1 MLRCAVRRNLAGQRV
16 LITGTTSGIG
26 KALAEDAARAGMRV
40 AMTGR
45 NTAALNELLALLIAA
60 GHDVF
65 AFPADITSDA
75 DRQRLFAAVVEKFGG
90 LDVLINNA
98 GIGTQGLFADS
109 SEAILRQV
117 MEVNFFGPAEM
128 IRRAIPLLAQGRQPA
143 IVQVASMTG
152 RRSMPFWTEYS
163 ASKFAISGLIESLR
177 AELVRYGIDVLLVL
191 PGVTKTSLGKNLLQT
206 DGKIAFRFEHGM
218 EPSYVASQILKIL
231 QTGSKETV
239 LGWEA
244 RWFIRVNRWMPRFVD
259 WGLKRVVRRRH
270 DKQADGGNAGG

>member
-1 MLRCAVRRNLAGQRV
+1 MRV

-26 KALAEDAARAGMRV
+26 KALAEEAARSGMRV
-40 AMTGR
+40 AMTAR
-45 NTAALNELLALLIAA
+45 NSAALDETSAQLTAA

-75 DRQRLFAAVVEKFGG
+75 ERQRLFAAVVERFGG

-98 GIGTQGLFADS
+98 GIGAQGLFSDS

-117 MEVNFFGPAEM
+117 MEVNFFAPAEM

-152 RRSMPFWTEYS
+152 RRSMPFWSEYS

-177 AELVRYGIDVLLVL
+177 AELVRQGIDVLLVL
-191 PGVTKTSLGKNLLQT
+191 PGVTKTGLGNNLLHH
-206 DGKIAFRFEHGM
+206 DGRIAFRFERGM
-218 EPSYVASQILKIL
+218 EPGYVASQIVHIL
-231 QTGSKETV
+231 RTNRKETV

-244 RWFIRVNRWMPRFVD
+244 QWFIRVNRWLPRFVD
-259 WGLKRVVRRRH
+259 WGLARVVRRRFR
-270 DKQADGGNAGG
+270 DQSGD

>member
-1 MLRCAVRRNLAGQRV
+1 MKRQLAGQRV
-16 LITGTTSGIG
+16 LITGATSGIG
-26 KALAEDAARAGMRV
+26 KALAEQAARSGMRV

-45 NTAALNELLALLIAA
+45 KADALNELSANLTAA

-75 DRQRLFAAVVEKFGG
+75 DRERLFAAIVERFGG

-98 GIGTQGLFADS
+98 GIATQGLFSDS
-109 SEAILRQV
+109 SEELLRQV
-117 MEVNFFGPAEM
+117 MEVNFFAPAEM
-128 IRRAIPLLAQGRQPA
+128 IRRAIPLLGRGRQPA
-143 IVQVASMTG
+143 IVQVGSMTG

-177 AELVRYGIDVLLVL
+177 AELVRQGIDVLLVL
-191 PGVTKTSLGKNLLQT
+191 PGVTRTSLGNNLLQH

-218 EPSYVASQILKIL
+218 EPTYVASQILKIL
-231 QTGSKETV
+231 RTNRKETV

-244 RWFIRVNRWMPRFVD
+244 QWFIRVNRWLPRFVD
-259 WGLKRVVRRRH
+259 WGLTRVVRRRYRE
-270 DKQADGGNAGG
+270 QANGESPKES